1 MLENVEVP
9 IDYPLLAVRERR
21 IFDGRLIQRIHY
33 FITFGL
39 AIGLVPLLMYLHLPL
54 HFRWPEIFRPFIG
67 CALQSVFALA
77 IIFSIQYPRELL
89 RIIQQKTAVHYL
101 ILAALLAFI
110 SWRVGGLNFD
120 FAVSS
125 MLAVIIPELIPY
137 TSRTVLRRAIWAAVY
152 FFLIL
157 LTIFAYGTIVPAI
170 RDYNAY
176 DPAFA
181 QIDKILMLGHS
192 IPEVSGRFLAAS
204 PGWVRNALEL
214 TYFGLFGLQ
223 GAVLLWQLKRESHM
237 RMLGVLAIA
246 YQITLL
252 SYAVFPNLG
261 PFSLEVAVRTPS
273 IAMQHTL
280 VTYLETLRVNKQ
292 VFSVGPLYFIG
303 FPSMHI
309 VQGIVTAAFLKPWR
323 RLFRLAVIYNILLFV
338 VIGLL
343 GWHYL
348 SDLLGGIIIAA
359 VALKLMAKRPQLCSP
374 L

>member
-1 MLENVEVP
+1 M
-9 IDYPLLAVRERR
+9 
-21 IFDGRLIQRIHY
+21 
-33 FITFGL
+33 
-39 AIGLVPLLMYLHLPL
+39 
-54 HFRWPEIFRPFIG
+54 
-67 CALQSVFALA
+67 
-77 IIFSIQYPRELL
+77 

-246 YQITLL
+246 YQITL
-252 SYAVFPNLG
+252 
-261 PFSLEVAVRTPS
+261 EVAVRTPS